1 MEDKGKLAGKLN
13 CSFMAMALF
22 GETISSL
29 SSSPLFSAII
39 TLYMLILLY
48 FPSLFRGL
56 VFSPVIIST
65 SVLLFSLLRLGAEQ
79 RTARLEP
86 EKCFVSVD
94 RVPPPLESLLD
105 SCNSDPDPF
114 YSEPF
119 VEWDVRAPLEV
130 IYEEGGEEDDDV
142 LEGKRAAE
150 MGGGG
155 GIQRYDSLSLYYP
168 ETDSDTSSEGDFPV
182 IGEWESLETMCFRWE
197 EEDREELIEIELDGK
212 RNMVSELEE
221 DDNLIEIDLSPA

>member
-1 MEDKGKLAGKLN
+1 MEDKGKLIAGKLN

-39 TLYMLILLY
+39 TLYTLILLY
-48 FPSLFRGL
+48 FPSL
-56 VFSPVIIST
+56 VFSPVLIST
-65 SVLLFSLLRLGAEQ
+65 SVLLFSLLRLGADQ
-79 RTARLEP
+79 RTGRLEP

-94 RVPPPLESLLD
+94 RVSPPPLESLLD
-105 SCNSDPDPF
+105 DPGQCRDPF

-150 MGGGG
+150 IGGGG

-197 EEDREELIEIELDGK
+197 EEEEDREELIEIELDGK
-212 RNMVSELEE
+212 RNLVCEIEE
-221 DDNLIEIDLSPA
+221 DNLIEIDLSPA